1 MKKAML
7 GLAVMALV
15 HAGVYAQAGGK
26 ATGEKR
32 KPVSPTEAVARL
44 DAIVNLREDQKP
56 KVLELATARDAKMK
70 ALKAE
75 TTADKEALKAKR
87 MEINK
92 AYKTELGKV
101 LDAAQKEKLKAHREA
116 MKKEGNGPHKM
127 KTADEVVME
136 IDAVVKLRDDQKAKI
151 KTLAETKN
159 TSMKALMAEK
169 KSGMDEEALKAKR
182 KEIGKS
188 FRTGVNDVLDE
199 SQRKLLAEH
208 RKAQKSKYDK
218 K

>member
-1 MKKAML
+1 MKRAML

-15 HAGVYAQAGGK
+15 QAGVYAQAGGRGT
-26 ATGEKR
+26 AEKR

-44 DAIVNLREDQKP
+44 DAIVSLREDQKP
-56 KVLELATARDAKMK
+56 KVLELATTRDAKMK

-75 TTADKEALKAKR
+75 TTADKEALKTKR

-116 MKKEGNGPHKM
+116 MKKEGNRPHKM
-127 KTADEVVME
+127 KTADEVVQE
-136 IDAVVKLRDDQKAKI
+136 IDAVVKLREDQKSKI
-151 KTLAETKN
+151 KTLAENKN
-159 TSMKALMAEK
+159 ASIKALMADK
-169 KSGMDEEALKAKR
+169 KAGMDEEALKLKR
-182 KEIGKS
+182 TEIMKT
-188 FRTGVNDVLDE
+188 FRSGVNEVLDE
-199 SQRKLLAEH
+199 SQRKLLADH

>member
-1 MKKAML
+1 MKRAML

-15 HAGVYAQAGGK
+15 QAGVYAQGAGKGS
-26 ATGEKR
+26 AEKR
-32 KPVSPTEAVARL
+32 KPLSPAEAVARL
-44 DAIVNLREDQKP
+44 DAIVTLREDQKP
-56 KVLELATARDAKMK
+56 KVLELATTRDTQMK

-75 TTADKEALKAKR
+75 ATVDKEALKTKR

-116 MKKEGNGPHKM
+116 MKKEAGHHHKM
-127 KTADEVVME
+127 KTADEVVQE
-136 IDAVVKLRDDQKAKI
+136 IDAVVKLREDQKAKI
-151 KTLAETKN
+151 KSLAETKN
-159 TSMKALMAEK
+159 ASIKALMSEK
-169 KSGMDEEALKAKR
+169 KAGMDEEALKLKR
-182 KEIGKS
+182 KEIMKT
-188 FRTGVNDVLDE
+188 FRSGVNEVLDE

-208 RKAQKSKYDK
+208 RKAQKAKNDK